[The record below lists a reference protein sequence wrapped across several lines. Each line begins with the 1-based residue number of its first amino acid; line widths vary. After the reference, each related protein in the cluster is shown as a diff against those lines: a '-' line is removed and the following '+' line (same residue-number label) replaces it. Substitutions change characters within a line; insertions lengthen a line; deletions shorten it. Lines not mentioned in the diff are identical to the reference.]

1 MTLVDHKVV
10 GQYTGFCY
18 EEIVT
23 DLGLEDEFRNVT
35 GEELDDYEYDPT
47 ELSEDILIHQ
57 IIDEAR
63 DEYILYSDVVGLDER
78 MYYSILKLEYV
89 EPDLR

>member
-1 MTLVDHKVV
+1 MTLVNHKVV
-10 GQYTGFCY
+10 GRYTGFCY

-35 GEELDDYEYDPT
+35 GEELDEYEYNPT
-47 ELSEDILIHQ
+47 ELSEDELIHQ
-57 IIDEAR
+57 IIDEAH

-78 MYYSILKLEYV
+78 MYYSILKLE
-89 EPDLR
+89 